1 MASCTFVLVIDVVD
15 IMSVNL
21 QHLVFFKHT
30 LFYIAVAY
38 SFVVLK
44 TKYDDLKKK
53 MIFVN

>member
-1 MASCTFVLVIDVVD
+1 MVSCTFVLVIDVVD

-21 QHLVFFKHT
+21 QHLVFFKHS

-44 TKYDDLKKK
+44 KNDD
-53 MIFVN
+53 